1 MRTVLEE
8 IKIFASGAKL
18 QATFT
23 AAVTDIIT
31 STAHG
36 LIEEDL
42 IQVSSS
48 TTLPAGLSASTDYY
62 VRDVTTNTF
71 KVSATKGGTAVD
83 ITGTGTGTHT
93 FVLKGKKVLISDAS
107 TFVLDIHTVNSAN
120 FLLQVQ
126 TSDQEDV
133 DFNAASSVSNR
144 WNYEQIVDGDTGT
157 KYSGT
162 VGYSLTGTDKH
173 LSFELN
179 SGGKRWM
186 TILVSTWLTGNMDAK
201 ASLYGNN
208 N

>member
-1 MRTVLEE
+1 MLEE

-18 QATFT
+18 SAAFT

-31 STAHG
+31 SAAHG
-36 LIEEDL
+36 LSEEDL

-71 KVSATKGGTAVD
+71 KVSLIKGGPVVD
-83 ITGTGTGTHT
+83 ITDTGTGTHT
-93 FVLKGKKVLISDAS
+93 FLLKGKKVLVSDAS
-107 TFVLDIHTVNSAN
+107 TINLSVHTANSAN

-126 TSDQEDV
+126 GSMQEDV
-133 DFNAASSVSNR
+133 DFNAAASATNR
-144 WNYEQIVDGDTGT
+144 WSYLDLVDLGANGT
-157 KYSGT
+157 KYAGSG
-162 VGYSLTGTDKH
+162 GLTTISGTDKD
-173 LSFELN
+173 LSLEVN
-179 SGGKRWM
+179 VNGMRWI
-186 TILVSTWLTGNMDAK
+186 TVLISTWAAGNLDAR